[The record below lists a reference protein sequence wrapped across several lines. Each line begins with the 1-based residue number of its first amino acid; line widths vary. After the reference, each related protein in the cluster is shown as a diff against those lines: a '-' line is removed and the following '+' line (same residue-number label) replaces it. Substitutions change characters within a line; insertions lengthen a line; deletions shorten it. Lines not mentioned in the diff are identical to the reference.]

1 MAPFSSLSAGS
12 RRKAYTVILLFGTVS
27 LFGDIIYEGAR
38 SVAGPYLYILGGSAF
53 VVAFVAGFGE
63 FVGYGLRLVSGY
75 VADSTRHYWALT
87 FIGYGMLIAV
97 PFLAL
102 AGSWEIAAVLYIIE
116 RMGKGI
122 RAPAKDAILSNVTVS
137 VGRGWGFAIHEAMD
151 QVGAIAGPL
160 IFSAAFLMQ
169 GDYRGGF
176 VLLLIPFFL
185 MMAALCITRMKVPV
199 PEAMEVAS
207 GTSGKNLPSRALV
220 PYGVFTALTM
230 VGFAVFPLIA
240 FHYSS
245 TDIVPYA
252 QIPLFYAIAMGTD
265 AVVALVAGRLYDRH
279 GLIILAAAPVV
290 SIVIPFFAFGTSYW
304 SALLAAMLWGS
315 VMGIQETILRAAVAD
330 YTAVSKRGMAYGI
343 FNTIYGASWFGGSLL
358 LGWAYEVS
366 IPLAIAFMAVM
377 QCIALPVFFY
387 ARGVM
392 EKGGRRGAAV

>member
-1 MAPFSSLSAGS
+1 MDPGNSLSGDS
-12 RRKAYTVILLFGTVS
+12 RRRAYAVILLFGIVS
-27 LFGDIIYEGAR
+27 LFGDMIYEGAR
-38 SVAGPYLYILGGSAF
+38 SVAGPYIYILGGSAF

-122 RAPAKDAILSNVTVS
+122 RAPAKDAILSNVTVT

-160 IFSAAFLMQ
+160 IFSAVFLMQ

-176 VLLLIPFFL
+176 VLLLIPFVL
-185 MMAALCITRMKVPV
+185 MMAALFITRMKAPV
-199 PEAMEVAS
+199 PEEMEMAS
-207 GTSGKNLPSRALV
+207 GSSGKNLSSRALI
-220 PYGVFTALTM
+220 PYGAFTALTM
-230 VGFAVFPLIA
+230 AGFAVFPLIA

-245 TDIVPYA
+245 TAIVPYA
-252 QIPLFYAIAMGTD
+252 QIPLFYAIAMGAD

-279 GLIILAAAPVV
+279 GLIILAAAPVL
-290 SIVIPFFAFGTSYW
+290 SIAIPFFAFGTLYA
-304 SALLAAMLWGS
+304 SALLGALLWGS

-343 FNTIYGASWFGGSLL
+343 FNTIYGASWFAGSLL
-358 LGWAYEVS
+358 LGWIYEVS
-366 IPLAIAFMAVM
+366 IPLVIGCMVVM

-392 EKGGRRGAAV
+392 EKGAETAAV

>member
-1 MAPFSSLSAGS
+1 M
-12 RRKAYTVILLFGTVS
+12 RHKAYAVILLFGIVS
-27 LFGDIIYEGAR
+27 LFGDMIYEGAR

-75 VADSTRHYWALT
+75 IADSTRHYWALT
-87 FIGYGMLIAV
+87 FLGYGMLIAV

-102 AGSWEIAAVLYIIE
+102 AGSWEVAAVLYILE

-122 RAPAKDAILSNVTVS
+122 RAPAKDAILSNVTAP

-176 VLLLIPFFL
+176 VLLLVPFLL
-185 MMAALCITRMKVPV
+185 MMAALFITRMKAPV
-199 PEAMEVAS
+199 PEEMEVAS
-207 GTSGKNLPSRALV
+207 GGSGRGLAPRALV
-220 PYGVFTALTM
+220 PYGVFTVLTM
-230 VGFAVFPLIA
+230 AGFAVFPLIA

-245 TDIVPYA
+245 AGVVPYG
-252 QIPLFYAIAMGTD
+252 QIPLFYAIAMGAD
-265 AVVALVAGRLYDRH
+265 AVVALIAGRLYDRH
-279 GLIILAAAPVV
+279 GLIILGAAPVV
-290 SIVIPFFAFGTSYW
+290 SIAIPFFAFGGSYP
-304 SALLAAMLWGS
+304 SALLAALLWGA

-330 YTAVSKRGMAYGI
+330 YTAVTKRGLAYGI
-343 FNTIYGASWFGGSLL
+343 FNTVYGASWFGGSLL
-358 LGWAYEVS
+358 LGWAYEIS
-366 IPLAIAFMAVM
+366 IPLVIGFMAVM

-387 ARGVM
+387 ARHVM
-392 EKGGRRGAAV
+392 EKGSHEVPKGVAP